1 MAKIIQVS
9 ILFAARVST
18 VHNQGQGD
26 GLKITQRPPRAVY
39 YQPWIWRAQASCSN
53 LAPSDPWGK
62 KASSSAFLHS
72 WVQMLLLASPVSIL
86 PLTTTHFGL
95 KQFNSHLTNVIS
107 WSLPSH
113 HNCPVPGNQTQ
124 AFSIQTPPMIPI
136 ILASLTN
143 PEIVRSLCSAHKAH
157 MAPHSMLA
165 MTSTC
170 PIHCQSSLCLMTV
183 TVPVTSHNRL
193 PQPCVFAAAFPGH
206 PV

>member
-1 MAKIIQVS
+1 MGKES
-9 ILFAARVST
+9 LRLCVST
-18 VHNQGQGD
+18 F
-26 GLKITQRPPRAVY
+26 L
-39 YQPWIWRAQASCSN
+39 SSN
-53 LAPSDPWGK
+53 
-62 KASSSAFLHS
+62 
-72 WVQMLLLASPVSIL
+72 ASPVSIL

-143 PEIVRSLCSAHKAH
+143 PEIVRSLCSAHNAH

-165 MTSTC
+165 MASTC
-170 PIHCQSSLCLMTV
+170 PIHHQSPPLPHDCHCSCHFPQQAPSALGLCCCLPWTSRLKCNLALMHAL
-183 TVPVTSHNRL
+183 SHL
-193 PQPCVFAAAFPGH
+193 PLYSF
-206 PV
+206 